1 LHAFNDKQAQAAES
15 RGSELRAGL
24 YLQRRYGD
32 VIIWADRYIQVYQTL
47 LVQLLQQLPV
57 QVCHLAPPWLA
68 TILASFQLLWSQ
80 GSELWLTCSPQAESS
95 EMRIT
100 GMYMLPYACVKV
112 ADSRAK

>member
-1 LHAFNDKQAQAAES
+1 M
-15 RGSELRAGL
+15 
-24 YLQRRYGD
+24 
-32 VIIWADRYIQVYQTL
+32 IIWADRYIQVYQTL

-57 QVCHLAPPWLA
+57 QVCHLTPPWLA

-80 GSELWLTCSPQAESS
+80 GSEFLLTCSPQAESS

-100 GMYMLPYACVKV
+100 GMYMLPCAYVKV

>member
-1 LHAFNDKQAQAAES
+1 
-15 RGSELRAGL
+15 LRIGL

-68 TILASFQLLWSQ
+68 TILTSFQLLWSQ
-80 GSELWLTCSPQAESS
+80 GSELLLTCSPQAESS
-95 EMRIT
+95 EIRIT
-100 GMYMLPYACVKV
+100 GMYMLPYAYVKV
-112 ADSRAK
+112 ADSRARQQRCVSTL